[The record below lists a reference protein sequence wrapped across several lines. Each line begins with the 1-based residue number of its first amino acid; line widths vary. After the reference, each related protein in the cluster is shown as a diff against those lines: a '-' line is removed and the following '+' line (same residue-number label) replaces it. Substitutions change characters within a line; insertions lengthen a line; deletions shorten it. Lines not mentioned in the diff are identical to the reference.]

1 MHERVLYTYPKWS
14 HPKGARG
21 ILLATLLLLL
31 GGCGANSQKQGREVD
46 KVQKEVDE
54 VQKLEKALRVKEKE
68 CKKATEKAVSDLRAE
83 VERQTKQ
90 MRRNDRSSQVSRP
103 IYPSDNVG
111 ENPQRTPRYNDE
123 QSFEPSVECSLNPQ
137 EILNIKLNNPHA
149 ELSPNQSISLI
160 DHCAQLGE
168 QNATLSTD
176 RETCLFLGNTGAGKS
191 TTVNCLM
198 GCEMKLVKPSELNLS
213 GVRKVVMVEPGSTR
227 AEVMPIGHGGQSRTF
242 MPQIAPDPDNSN
254 KAYCDCPGFSDNRGA
269 EINIANAINTS
280 RVLQQARGVKAVFLA
295 EYADLI
301 GSWGNNTRALENMC
315 DQLFGSAENLRRHQN
330 SVLLGITKAPF
341 YEDDE
346 PVTRNMVQSL
356 LTQVNTP
363 TAQIL
368 AQRIFLFDPLDRG
381 GNNPDFWSI
390 EYCRNEID
398 QLASIP
404 QREATTLFQTV
415 LTDSDRTHLLN
426 TIRQLR
432 PKISHAITQGDS
444 ATLGRY
450 WQLLQ
455 RLRVINHQEIEQ
467 LMQGEVL
474 PTIDSAILQ
483 RVDAFKDDATV
494 RNFDDAE
501 RALKLIIEI
510 KNNLLGAP
518 ISLDINALNRHL
530 ECCRKLYAEQQA
542 RERELVELRIEID
555 DPEND
560 RSSGRNVMDEMQ
572 DEIFRNRRGE

>member
-1 MHERVLYTYPKWS
+1 MHKRVLYIYLKWI

-21 ILLATLLLLL
+21 VSLATLLLLL
-31 GGCGANSQKQGREVD
+31 GGCGANTQQQGREVD
-46 KVQKEVDE
+46 KVHKS
-54 VQKLEKALRVKEKE
+54 EKALHVKEKE
-68 CKKATEKAVSDLRAE
+68 EKEYEKARGKEVDDLRAE
-83 VERQTKQ
+83 VERQKKK
-90 MRRNDRSSQVSRP
+90 MGRNDRSSQVSRP
-103 IYPSDNVG
+103 IYHSDNVG

-123 QSFEPSVECSLNPQ
+123 QPFDPSVECSLNPQ
-137 EILNIKLNNPHA
+137 ELLNEKLANPNRV
-149 ELSPNQSISLI
+149 LTSRQSISLI
-160 DHCAQLGE
+160 NHCAQLGE
-168 QNATLSTD
+168 QNATLATD
-176 RETCLFLGNTGAGKS
+176 RETCLVLGNTGAGKS

-198 GCEMKLVKPSELNLS
+198 GCKMKLVKPSELHLS
-213 GVRKVVMVEPGSTR
+213 GVRKVVMVDPVSTR
-227 AEVMPIGHGGQSRTF
+227 AEIMPIGHGRQSRTF
-242 MPQIAPDPDNSN
+242 MPQIVSDPDNSN
-254 KAYCDCPGFSDNRGA
+254 KVYCDCPGFAGNRGA

-301 GSWGNNTRALENMC
+301 GSRGNNTRTLEDMC
-315 DQLFGSAENLRRHQN
+315 HQLFGSADNLRRHQN

-346 PVTRNMVQSL
+346 PVTRNIVQSL
-356 LTQVNTP
+356 LIQENTP

-368 AQRIFLFDPLDRG
+368 ADRIFLFDPLDRG
-381 GNNPDFWSI
+381 SNNPDFWSI
-390 EYCRNEID
+390 ERCRTEID
-398 QLASIP
+398 QLDSIP

-474 PTIDSAILQ
+474 PTIDSAIFQ

-510 KNNLLGAP
+510 KNNLPGAP
-518 ISLDINALNRHL
+518 IPLDINALNRHL
-530 ECCRKLYAEQQA
+530 ARCRKLYAEQQA
-542 RERELVELRIEID
+542 RERELVELRREID

-560 RSSGRNVMDEMQ
+560 RSSGRNAMDEMQ
-572 DEIFRNRRGE
+572 DEI